1 MMMIH
6 FQLYNDF
13 WNCFSFAEL
22 KPKYSNILIVT
33 IIIESVKM
41 NEHVKMA
48 VGLHG
53 TVQIIFVVFFQLC
66 C

>member
-1 MMMIH
+1 MMIH

-33 IIIESVKM
+33 IIIESV
-41 NEHVKMA
+41 
-48 VGLHG
+48 
-53 TVQIIFVVFFQLC
+53 
-66 C
+66 